1 MTQIDTI
8 FAGKLDHVEDFKF
21 DAKVTAVFSNMI
33 RRSVPGYELV
43 TAMTAVFA
51 AGSFSLELP
60 LLDGRILRSA
70 PAPELFVCGECP
82 DFRFAAERARRVSPG
97 ERVKLRLQFSSM
109 R

>member
-1 MTQIDTI
+1 MLPEAALYT
-8 FAGKLDHVEDFKF
+8 LDVEN
-21 DAKVTAVFSNMI
+21 TLEI
-33 RRSVPGYELV
+33 RFPRS
-43 TAMTAVFA
+43 AVFA

-70 PAPELFVCGECP
+70 PAPELFVCGESP

-97 ERVKLRLQFSSM
+97 GRVTLRLQFPSM